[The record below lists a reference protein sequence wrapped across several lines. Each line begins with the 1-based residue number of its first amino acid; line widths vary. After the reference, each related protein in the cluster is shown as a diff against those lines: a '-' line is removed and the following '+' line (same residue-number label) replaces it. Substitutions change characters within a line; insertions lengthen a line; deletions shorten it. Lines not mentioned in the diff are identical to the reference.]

1 MLGDL
6 PGIVSDRTKR
16 RRRVLTNVNRK
27 SYSADTLFLLP
38 VLFVLTLFPFPSV
51 SQRTAEVLFPPSRPF
66 PDPINSSCFSG
77 QNNSLHAFPFMH
89 SWHRAETSP
98 PTACYYLT
106 HAPACLLDVYKVAPR
121 HTHTPANTPSHIHTH
136 PSAQCFFFCNNHN
149 KSKCLFS
156 SKFADGAAVK
166 EKMCKMFQVQVQ
178 DLTCEILSLR
188 LKLFD

>member
-6 PGIVSDRTKR
+6 PGIVSEQR

-51 SQRTAEVLFPPSRPF
+51 SQRTAGALFPPSRTF
-66 PDPINSSCFSG
+66 PDPINSSG

-106 HAPACLLDVYKVAPR
+106 HAPAGLLYVNKVAPR
-121 HTHTPANTPSHIHTH
+121 HAHTHTPANTPSHTLTH
-136 PSAQCFFFCNNHN
+136 PSAQCFFFVTTIINANVSFPGSLPMELQ
-149 KSKCLFS
+149 SKKRCAKCFRF
-156 SKFADGAAVK
+156 KF
-166 EKMCKMFQVQVQ
+166 
-178 DLTCEILSLR
+178 R
-188 LKLFD
+188 P